1 MRAPPKVFELLWKS
15 FWRRTHRGI
24 VMQLMKQALYLQ
36 ATKASCKSQIHLAF
50 LFPFFLIASFFP
62 MFFLTFQFS
71 SFLPFI
77 FFTFFLFWWNLIS
90 PVNWCQQEP
99 QQKSTLINKQKQNEK
114 AKKCLATKKDRKKD
128 WQTERKKER
137 EKERKKERKSKE
149 WMKK

>member
-1 MRAPPKVFELLWKS
+1 
-15 FWRRTHRGI
+15 
-24 VMQLMKQALYLQ
+24 MQLMKQALYLQ

-90 PVNWCQQEP
+90 PVNWCHQEP
-99 QQKSTLINKQKQNEK
+99 QQKSTLINKEKQNEK
-114 AKKCLATKKDRKKD
+114 AKNVLSNKERQKERQTDRKK
-128 WQTERKKER
+128 ERKKER
-137 EKERKKERKSKE
+137 EKESKE
-149 WMKK
+149 WMKKFPKWWPTTATLWPPRTYMKVLCNWN